1 MNNCD
6 TDISGDCP
14 DSFPAPSLKT
24 GAERLVYSSYVLGP
38 AVSAD

>member
-14 DSFPAPSLKT
+14 PKLLAPNNTQRLHGAMRMAKASDAQADSA
-24 GAERLVYSSYVLGP
+24 
-38 AVSAD
+38 